1 MSDFVPSFVPRK
13 PKKFTDEA
21 WLSFDEPQVILW
33 QGMRSSGKG
42 VAVDNTAEQLYKAGI
57 NIWHLW
63 GARSFENLYWAVNK
77 NCLDHYKKMKIITDV
92 FYQKEIHGLENYC
105 LQNGL
110 KKEEIERYL
119 KIMQDEKMIQ
129 RTENKK
135 WALILNGMKLHDN
148 ELLHC
153 KCHKAYPIVWIVPEY
168 IEINQE
174 AIDRFNGVYWKNWEE
189 YNDAYVNCKI
199 DQFLPNSKYIDFT
212 NEKKPDG
219 LIPKPLI
226 VIAKITTPTSASRK
240 EIFREQFT
248 KIVLDAREQHRVV
261 VLNPVI
267 FEGSNDKFDTITEI
281 FRMLAYLM
289 NKSGHFKPLNN
300 PKNKWEKSRHKVAI
314 VINELRSVAPSS
326 RLSGESK
333 AGSSK
338 KAIFDMIPEMR
349 HMKTWFLGDYQNPDD
364 LYSGVRYQANIV
376 VIKHAS
382 KNILGADW
390 AWLFEKIEYN
400 RQGMIEHRFGGSDER
415 YPHVKAHLDKVR
427 PKIDELPRN
436 KGYIT
441 FPNNEIVLETFDM
454 PSFHHKTSL
463 EDFQADTGISWIVNH
478 EKKSKD
484 STSLSQSERKE
495 SSRKKKTEKEEVFKK
510 IDYLRQT
517 QGKSWTQIKD
527 ELVLLENEGMIP
539 AMGYSDKKP
548 AYFSNEYGKWKKK
561 QITNDI
567 R

>member
-1 MSDFVPSFVPRK
+1 
-13 PKKFTDEA
+13 
-21 WLSFDEPQVILW
+21 
-33 QGMRSSGKG
+33 
-42 VAVDNTAEQLYKAGI
+42 
-57 NIWHLW
+57 
-63 GARSFENLYWAVNK
+63 
-77 NCLDHYKKMKIITDV
+77 
-92 FYQKEIHGLENYC
+92 
-105 LQNGL
+105 
-110 KKEEIERYL
+110 
-119 KIMQDEKMIQ
+119 
-129 RTENKK
+129 
-135 WALILNGMKLHDN
+135 MKLHDN

-153 KCHKAYPIVWIVPEY
+153 KCSKAYPIVWIVPDY
-168 IEINQE
+168 IEIDKE
-174 AIDRFNGVYWKNWEE
+174 SLDRFNGVYWKNWEE

-199 DQFLPNSKYIDFT
+199 NQFLPNSKYIDFT

-248 KIVLDAREQHRVV
+248 KIVLQAREQHRVV
-261 VLNPVI
+261 VMNPVI

-300 PKNKWEKSRHKVAI
+300 PKNKWEKSWHKVAI

-376 VIKHAS
+376 VIKNAS
-382 KNILGADW
+382 RNILGSDW

-415 YPHVKAHLDKVR
+415 YPHVKEHLDKVR

-484 STSLSQSERKE
+484 SSSLSQSERKE
-495 SSRKKKTEKEEVFKK
+495 SSRKKKTEKEEIFKK

-517 QGKSWTQIKD
+517 QAKSWIQIKD

-539 AMGYSDKKP
+539 MMNYSDKKP
-548 AYFSNEYGKWKKK
+548 SYFSNEYGKWKKK
-561 QITNDI
+561 QATNDKQMNLPQN